1 MKNLMITSALV
12 MAFGLPAVS
21 FAQTEAPLVADP
33 MAEAQTDTQMT
44 DGFVASRGQSDML
57 ATDLI
62 GHGVYA
68 RRSGADT
75 PAAGTK
81 TTSVT
86 ATDLESMDNVGQIN
100 DIVLSADGK
109 VQAVVIGVGGF
120 IGVGERDVAVTMDQ
134 ISFAS
139 DATNPGEMYIVISA
153 SSDVLESSPA
163 FDRSASMDGSTDP
176 AATTAMTTDAPDIM
190 ATDAPD
196 IMATDAPDTM
206 ATDAPD
212 TMAEREMLTAPEL
225 ERDGYTRAA
234 VGDMSVD
241 MLIGK
246 TVYGADDSNVGTVDD
261 VMVDDAGAVKDVIID
276 FGGFLGMGTTQVALS
291 FDELTILTDPGYGDV
306 RVYVDATKEQVQSMP
321 TYTPDI

>member
-1 MKNLMITSALV
+1 
-12 MAFGLPAVS
+12 
-21 FAQTEAPLVADP
+21 
-33 MAEAQTDTQMT
+33 
-44 DGFVASRGQSDML
+44 
-57 ATDLI
+57 
-62 GHGVYA
+62 
-68 RRSGADT
+68 
-75 PAAGTK
+75 
-81 TTSVT
+81 
-86 ATDLESMDNVGQIN
+86 
-100 DIVLSADGK
+100 
-109 VQAVVIGVGGF
+109 VGGF

-163 FDRSASMDGSTDP
+163 FDRSASMDGSTDS
-176 AATTAMTTDAPDIM
+176 AATTAMTTDAPD
-190 ATDAPD
+190 T
-196 IMATDAPDTM
+196 MATDAPDTM

>member
-33 MAEAQTDTQMT
+33 MAEAQTDTQMM
-44 DGFVASRGQSDML
+44 DGFVSSRSQSDML

-75 PAAGTK
+75 SATGTK
-81 TTSVT
+81 MTSVT
-86 ATDLESMDNVGQIN
+86 ATELESMDNVGQIN

-153 SSDVLESSPA
+153 SSDILQSSPE

-176 AATTAMTTDAPDIM
+176 AATTAMT
-190 ATDAPD
+190 
-196 IMATDAPDTM
+196 TDAPDTM